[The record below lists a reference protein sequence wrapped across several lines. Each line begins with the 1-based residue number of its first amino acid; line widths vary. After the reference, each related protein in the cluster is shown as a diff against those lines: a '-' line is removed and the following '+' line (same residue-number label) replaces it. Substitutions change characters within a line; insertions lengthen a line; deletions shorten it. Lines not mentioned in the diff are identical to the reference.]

1 MKKVLFKIVVLL
13 MMVFG
18 AAGAYAKEKGNVLYV
33 GTNAEFQPFEYLEN
47 GKIVGFDVELMEA
60 IAKELG
66 KEVEWKNISFDGL
79 LPALQSKKLDVIIA
93 GMSATEERKK
103 FVNFSNSYYV
113 SNQMI
118 LVNKA
123 KPTVKSFDELSGH
136 DVGVVLGYTGDIAV
150 SEIAGV
156 KVHRYN
162 GTGEAI
168 MALKAGKVDAVVLDS
183 EPAKNYAKQNP
194 ELALINTDVAKE
206 EYAIAVGKDNKALAD
221 DINKALEV
229 LNENG
234 TYDKLMKK
242 YFAQE

>member
-1 MKKVLFKIVVLL
+1 MKKVLFKIIVLF

-18 AAGAYAKEKGNVLYV
+18 AVGAYAKEKGNVLYV

-79 LPALQSKKLDVIIA
+79 LPALQSKKLDIIIA

-123 KPTVKSFDELSGH
+123 KPAVKSFDELSGH

-162 GTGEAI
+162 GTGE
-168 MALKAGKVDAVVLDS
+168 
-183 EPAKNYAKQNP
+183 E
-194 ELALINTDVAKE
+194 
-206 EYAIAVGKDNKALAD
+206 
-221 DINKALEV
+221 
-229 LNENG
+229 
-234 TYDKLMKK
+234 
-242 YFAQE
+242 

>member
-93 GMSATEERKK
+93 GMSATEER
-103 FVNFSNSYYV
+103 NS
-113 SNQMI
+113 
-118 LVNKA
+118 
-123 KPTVKSFDELSGH
+123 
-136 DVGVVLGYTGDIAV
+136 
-150 SEIAGV
+150 
-156 KVHRYN
+156 
-162 GTGEAI
+162 
-168 MALKAGKVDAVVLDS
+168 
-183 EPAKNYAKQNP
+183 
-194 ELALINTDVAKE
+194 
-206 EYAIAVGKDNKALAD
+206 
-221 DINKALEV
+221 
-229 LNENG
+229 
-234 TYDKLMKK
+234 
-242 YFAQE
+242 

>member
-1 MKKVLFKIVVLL
+1 MKKIMVKMLVVF
-13 MMVFG
+13 MMLVG
-18 AAGAYAKEKGNVLYV
+18 AVGAYAKDAAKVLYV

-60 IAKELG
+60 LAAQMG
-66 KEVEWKNISFDGL
+66 KTVEWKNISFDGL

-103 FVNFSNSYYV
+103 FVNFSDSYYV

-123 KPTVKSFDELSGH
+123 KPAVDSFDNLAGH

-150 SEIAGV
+150 SAIEGV
-156 KVHRYN
+156 KIHRYN

-183 EPAKNYAKQNP
+183 EPAKNYAKQNA
-194 ELALINTDVAKE
+194 ELGLINTDVAKE

-221 DINKALEV
+221 DINDALKT
-229 LNENG
+229 LQQNG

>member
-1 MKKVLFKIVVLL
+1 MKKLLFKTVVVL
-13 MMVFG
+13 MMLFG
-18 AAGAYAKEKGNVLYV
+18 AVGAYAKEASKVLYV

-60 IAKELG
+60 LADELG
-66 KEVEWKNISFDGL
+66 KTVEWKNISFDGL

-93 GMSATEERKK
+93 GMSATEDRKK
-103 FVNFSNSYYV
+103 FVNFSETYYT

-118 LVNKA
+118 LVQKE
-123 KPTVKSFDELSGH
+123 KPAVDSFDNLSGH

-150 SEIAGV
+150 SEIKGV

-194 ELALINTDVAKE
+194 ELAFINTDVAKE

-221 DINKALEV
+221 DLNKALKV
-229 LNENG
+229 LKENG
-234 TYDKLMKK
+234 TYDSLINK
-242 YFAQE
+242 YFAE